1 MVRERV
7 QRKRRGMKRTTWSKV
22 DEAPASQAKH
32 PARSARSLLLAL
44 ASEGIFVATVLLLAA
59 ALRLTLASRG
69 WPFSNSDEA
78 TTGLMVDDIIRHGAH
93 PFFTY
98 GEHHVGSLDT
108 YLQVPVFLLFGL
120 TNFALH
126 ITTTIQMLLFL
137 LVFYGF
143 TRIVYSPLVAGATL
157 ALLAFG
163 PYQQLFY
170 GLRAGHYA
178 QDMLLL
184 SALLMYLVV
193 LRLRRPA
200 RAWIKWTLD
209 PGIGLVAGLAL
220 WSTILL
226 LPFVLAAALALGVEA
241 YRFRRAAPSLFRQAL
256 LTLSGGIIGLL
267 PFFITAVITRGT
279 IFIEALQAAG
289 GTDPSLPA
297 GPVGLLL
304 SFGQQISA
312 TFLFGLPQMLGRA
325 TVCAQCPFWPYPGS
339 TLAPAEALRVALIS
353 APFSLLATGGW
364 FLAAWPLMRSARAA
378 FSRVRRV
385 EPTASLIENTY
396 QRARQWGRAMLV
408 IGLGLTVLQYV
419 ITRSSYENSPTSIR
433 YISNI
438 YLCIPLIADP
448 LCQGALP
455 LWRWLNARVRRL
467 ALPTRP
473 HASALLALALLLAL
487 FAINITGAVNALQ
500 ETGNIQQYGVPAG
513 QRNTQLISFLETHH
527 ATRLYTTWWVCY
539 RLMFA
544 SQEHL
549 DCYIVSDTDAFAPG
563 HFNRVPAYA
572 AAVTATPHPAYVF
585 DLTTSEVDRSVP
597 QHLTSLIASK
607 APRFTGYTS
616 AMIGGYIVF
625 YYASPQV
632 RTCSPKRAPP
642 LALTT

>member
-1 MVRERV
+1 
-7 QRKRRGMKRTTWSKV
+7 MKIRATQSKV
-22 DEAPASQAKH
+22 DEAPASQPEHSAQ
-32 PARSARSLLLAL
+32 SARSLLLVP
-44 ASEGIFVATVLLLAA
+44 ASERILVAALLLLAA
-59 ALRLTLASRG
+59 VLRLTLASRG
-69 WPFSNSDEA
+69 WPSSNSDEA
-78 TTGLMVDDIIRHGAH
+78 TTGLMVDDIIWHGVH

-98 GEHHVGSLDT
+98 GEHHVGSLDA
-108 YLQVPVFLLFGL
+108 YLQVPAFLLFGA
-120 TNFALH
+120 TNIALH

-143 TRIVYSPLVAGATL
+143 TRAVYSPLVAGVTL

-184 SALLMYLVV
+184 SVLLMSLVV

-200 RAWIKWTLD
+200 RALTKWTLD
-209 PGIGLVAGLAL
+209 LGIGLVAGLAL

-241 YRFRRAAPSLFRQAL
+241 YRLRRAAPSLFRQAL
-256 LTLSGGIIGLL
+256 LTLSGGIIGSL
-267 PFFITAVITRGT
+267 PFLITAVTTRGI
-279 IFIEALQAAG
+279 IFFEALRGSGAIG
-289 GTDPSLPA
+289 DPSIPA

-304 SFGQQISA
+304 SFGQQIAA
-312 TFLFGLPQMLGRA
+312 TFLFGLPQMLGRG
-325 TVCAQCPFWPYPGS
+325 TVCAQCPAWPYPGS
-339 TLAPAEALRVALIS
+339 ILAPADALRVALIS
-353 APFSLLATGGW
+353 APFSLLAIGGW
-364 FLAAWPLMRSARAA
+364 FLAARPLMRSARAA
-378 FSRVRRV
+378 FSRARRG
-385 EPTASLIENTY
+385 EPTTSLPEDTH

-419 ITRSSYENSPTSIR
+419 ITRSSYENSDVSTR

-455 LWRWLNARVRRL
+455 LWRWLSARVRQL

-487 FAINITGAVNALQ
+487 YAINITGVVNVLQ
-500 ETGNIQQYGVPAG
+500 ETGVPAD

-527 ATRLYTTWWVCY
+527 ATRFYTTWWVCY

-549 DCYIVSDTDAFAPG
+549 DCYIVSNTDAFAPG
-563 HFNRVPAYA
+563 NFNRVPAYA
-572 AAVTATPHPAYVF
+572 AEVTATPHPAYVF
-585 DLTTSEVDRSVP
+585 DLSTSEVDRSVP
-597 QHLTSLIASK
+597 QHLTSLIASRT
-607 APRFTGYTS
+607 PRFIGYTS

-625 YYASPQV
+625 YYASPQAC
-632 RTCSPKRAPP
+632 TCAHGG
-642 LALTT
+642 

>member
-1 MVRERV
+1 
-7 QRKRRGMKRTTWSKV
+7 MKIRSTQSKV
-22 DEAPASQAKH
+22 DEAPASQPEHSAQ
-32 PARSARSLLLAL
+32 SARSLLRVL
-44 ASEGIFVATVLLLAA
+44 ASERILVAAILLLAA
-59 ALRLTLASRG
+59 VLRLTLASRG
-69 WPFSNSDEA
+69 WPYSNSDEA
-78 TTGLMVDDIIRHGAH
+78 TTGLMVDDIIWHGVH

-98 GEHHVGSLDT
+98 GEHHVGSLDA
-108 YLQVPVFLLFGL
+108 YLQVPAFLLFGPI
-120 TNFALH
+120 NFALH

-143 TRIVYSPLVAGATL
+143 TRTIYSPLVAVVTL
-157 ALLAFG
+157 VLLAFG

-184 SALLMYLVV
+184 GALLMTLVL

-200 RAWIKWTLD
+200 RAWTKWTLD
-209 PGIGLVAGLAL
+209 LGIGLVAGLAL

-241 YRFRRAAPSLFRQAL
+241 YRLRRAAPSLFRQAL

-267 PFFITAVITRGT
+267 PFLITAVTTRGV
-279 IFIEALQAAG
+279 IFIEALRASSE
-289 GTDPSLPA
+289 TSDPSLPA

-304 SFGQQISA
+304 SFGQQITA
-312 TFLFGLPQMLGRA
+312 TLLFGLPQMLGRE
-325 TVCAQCPFWPYPGS
+325 TVCVQCPIWPYPGS

-353 APFSLLATGGW
+353 APFSLLAIGCW
-364 FLAAWPLMRSARAA
+364 FLAAMPLMRRARAA
-378 FSRVRRV
+378 FSRARRAGL
-385 EPTASLIENTY
+385 TASLPEDTH

-419 ITRSSYENSPTSIR
+419 ITRSSYENSATSIR

-438 YLCIPLIADP
+438 YLCIPLIVAP

-487 FAINITGAVNALQ
+487 FAINITGAVNTLQ
-500 ETGNIQQYGVPAG
+500 ETGNTQQNAVPAD
-513 QRNTQLISFLETHH
+513 QRNMQLISFLEMHR
-527 ATRLYTTWWVCY
+527 ATRFYTTWWVCY

-549 DCYIVSDTDAFAPG
+549 DCYIVSNTDAFAPG
-563 HFNRVPAYA
+563 NFNRVPAYA
-572 AAVTATPHPAYVF
+572 AAVTAAPHPAYVF
-585 DLTTSEVDRSVP
+585 DLTTSEVDWSVP
-597 QHLTSLIASK
+597 QHLTSLIASRT
-607 APRFTGYTS
+607 PRFIGYTS

-625 YYASPQV
+625 YYASPQAC
-632 RTCSPKRAPP
+632 TCAHKG
-642 LALTT
+642 

>member
-1 MVRERV
+1 
-7 QRKRRGMKRTTWSKV
+7 MKIRATQSKV
-22 DEAPASQAKH
+22 DEAPASQPEHSAQ
-32 PARSARSLLLAL
+32 SARSLLLVL
-44 ASEGIFVATVLLLAA
+44 TSERILVAALLLVAA
-59 ALRLTLASRG
+59 VLRLTLASRG
-69 WPFSNSDEA
+69 WPSSNSDET
-78 TTGLMVDDIIRHGAH
+78 TTGLMVDDIIWHGVH

-98 GEHHVGSLDT
+98 GEHHVGSLDA
-108 YLQVPVFLLFGL
+108 YLQVPAFLLFGA
-120 TNFALH
+120 TNIALH

-143 TRIVYSPLVAGATL
+143 TRAVYSPLVAGVTL

-184 SALLMYLVV
+184 SVLLMSLVV

-200 RAWIKWTLD
+200 RALTKWTLD
-209 PGIGLVAGLAL
+209 LGIGLVAGLAL

-241 YRFRRAAPSLFRQAL
+241 YRLRRAAPSLFRQAL
-256 LTLSGGIIGLL
+256 LTLSGGIIGSL
-267 PFFITAVITRGT
+267 PFLITAVTTRGI
-279 IFIEALQAAG
+279 IFFEALRGSGAIG
-289 GTDPSLPA
+289 DPSIPA

-304 SFGQQISA
+304 SFGQQIAA
-312 TFLFGLPQMLGRA
+312 TFLFGLPQMLGRG
-325 TVCAQCPFWPYPGS
+325 TVCAQCPAWPYPGS
-339 TLAPAEALRVALIS
+339 ILAPADALRVALIS
-353 APFSLLATGGW
+353 APFSLLAIGGW
-364 FLAAWPLMRSARAA
+364 FLAARPLMRSARAA
-378 FSRVRRV
+378 FSRARRG
-385 EPTASLIENTY
+385 EPTTSLPEDTH

-419 ITRSSYENSPTSIR
+419 ITRSSYENSDVSTR

-455 LWRWLNARVRRL
+455 LWRWLSARVRQL

-487 FAINITGAVNALQ
+487 YAINITGVVNVLQ
-500 ETGNIQQYGVPAG
+500 ETGVPAD

-527 ATRLYTTWWVCY
+527 ATRFYTTWWVCY

-549 DCYIVSDTDAFAPG
+549 DCYIVSNTDAFAPG
-563 HFNRVPAYA
+563 NFNRVPAYA

-597 QHLTSLIASK
+597 QHLTSLIASRT
-607 APRFTGYTS
+607 PRFIGYTS

-625 YYASPQV
+625 YYASPQAC
-632 RTCSPKRAPP
+632 TCAHGG
-642 LALTT
+642 

>member
-1 MVRERV
+1 
-7 QRKRRGMKRTTWSKV
+7 
-22 DEAPASQAKH
+22 
-32 PARSARSLLLAL
+32 
-44 ASEGIFVATVLLLAA
+44 
-59 ALRLTLASRG
+59 
-69 WPFSNSDEA
+69 
-78 TTGLMVDDIIRHGAH
+78 MVDDIIWHGVH

-98 GEHHVGSLDT
+98 GEHHVGSLDA
-108 YLQVPVFLLFGL
+108 YLQVPAFLLFGA
-120 TNFALH
+120 TNIALH

-143 TRIVYSPLVAGATL
+143 TRAVYSPLVAGVTL

-184 SALLMYLVV
+184 SVLLMSLVV

-200 RAWIKWTLD
+200 RALTKWTLD
-209 PGIGLVAGLAL
+209 LGIGLVAGLAL

-241 YRFRRAAPSLFRQAL
+241 YRLRRAAPSLFRQAL
-256 LTLSGGIIGLL
+256 LMLSGGIIGSL
-267 PFFITAVITRGT
+267 PFLITAVTTRGI
-279 IFIEALQAAG
+279 IFFEALRGSGAIG
-289 GTDPSLPA
+289 DPSIPA

-304 SFGQQISA
+304 SFGQQIAA
-312 TFLFGLPQMLGRA
+312 TFLFGLPQMLGRG
-325 TVCAQCPFWPYPGS
+325 TVCAQCPAWPYPGS
-339 TLAPAEALRVALIS
+339 ILAPADALRVALIS
-353 APFSLLATGGW
+353 APFSLLAIGGW
-364 FLAAWPLMRSARAA
+364 FLAARPLMRSARAA
-378 FSRVRRV
+378 FSRARRG
-385 EPTASLIENTY
+385 EPTTSLPEDTH

-419 ITRSSYENSPTSIR
+419 ITRSSYENSDVSTR

-455 LWRWLNARVRRL
+455 LWRWLSARVRQL

-487 FAINITGAVNALQ
+487 YAINITGVVNVLQ
-500 ETGNIQQYGVPAG
+500 ETGVPAD

-527 ATRLYTTWWVCY
+527 ATRFYTTWWVCY

-549 DCYIVSDTDAFAPG
+549 DCYIVSNTDAFAPG
-563 HFNRVPAYA
+563 NFNRVPAYA

-597 QHLTSLIASK
+597 QQLTSLIASRT
-607 APRFTGYTS
+607 PRFIGYTS

-625 YYASPQV
+625 YYASPQAC
-632 RTCSPKRAPP
+632 TCAHGG
-642 LALTT
+642 

>member
-1 MVRERV
+1 
-7 QRKRRGMKRTTWSKV
+7 MKIRATQSKV
-22 DEAPASQAKH
+22 DEAPASQPEHSAQ
-32 PARSARSLLLAL
+32 SARSLLLVL
-44 ASEGIFVATVLLLAA
+44 ASERILVAALLLVAA
-59 ALRLTLASRG
+59 VLRLTLASRG
-69 WPFSNSDEA
+69 WPYSNSDEA
-78 TTGLMVDDIIRHGAH
+78 TTGLMVDDIIWHGVH

-98 GEHHVGSLDT
+98 GEHHVGSLDA
-108 YLQVPVFLLFGL
+108 YLQVPAFLLFGA

-143 TRIVYSPLVAGATL
+143 TRAVYSPLVAGVTL

-184 SALLMYLVV
+184 SVLLMSLVV

-200 RAWIKWTLD
+200 QALTKWTLD
-209 PGIGLVAGLAL
+209 LGIGLVAGLAL

-241 YRFRRAAPSLFRQAL
+241 YRLRRAAPSLFRQAL
-256 LTLSGGIIGLL
+256 LTLSGGIIGSL
-267 PFFITAVITRGT
+267 PFLITAVTTRGI
-279 IFIEALQAAG
+279 IFFEALRGSGAIG
-289 GTDPSLPA
+289 DPSIPA

-304 SFGQQISA
+304 SFGQQIAA
-312 TFLFGLPQMLGRA
+312 TFLFGLPQMLGRG
-325 TVCAQCPFWPYPGS
+325 TVCAQCPAWPYPGS
-339 TLAPAEALRVALIS
+339 ILAPADALRVALIS
-353 APFSLLATGGW
+353 APFSLLAIGGW
-364 FLAAWPLMRSARAA
+364 FLAARPLMRSARAA
-378 FSRVRRV
+378 FSRARRG
-385 EPTASLIENTY
+385 EPTTSLPEDTH

-419 ITRSSYENSPTSIR
+419 ITRSSYENSDTSTR

-455 LWRWLNARVRRL
+455 LWRWLSARVRQL

-473 HASALLALALLLAL
+473 HASALLVLALLLAL
-487 FAINITGAVNALQ
+487 YAINITGAVNALQ
-500 ETGNIQQYGVPAG
+500 ETSVPAD

-527 ATRLYTTWWVCY
+527 ATRFYTTWWVCY

-549 DCYIVSDTDAFAPG
+549 DCYIVSNTDAFAPG
-563 HFNRVPAYA
+563 NFNRVPAYA

-597 QHLTSLIASK
+597 QHLTSLIASRT
-607 APRFTGYTS
+607 PRFIGYTS

-625 YYASPQV
+625 YYASPQAC
-632 RTCSPKRAPP
+632 TCAHGG
-642 LALTT
+642 

>member
-1 MVRERV
+1 
-7 QRKRRGMKRTTWSKV
+7 MKIRTTQSKV
-22 DEAPASQAKH
+22 DEAPASQPEHSAQ
-32 PARSARSLLLAL
+32 SARSLLQVL
-44 ASEGIFVATVLLLAA
+44 ASERILVAALLLLAA
-59 ALRLTLASRG
+59 VLRLTLASRG
-69 WPFSNSDEA
+69 WPYSNSDEA
-78 TTGLMVDDIIRHGAH
+78 TTGLMVDDIIWHGVH

-98 GEHHVGSLDT
+98 GEHHVGSLDA
-108 YLQVPVFLLFGL
+108 YLQVPAFLLFGP
-120 TNFALH
+120 TNVALH

-143 TRIVYSPLVAGATL
+143 TRAVYSPLVAGVTL

-184 SALLMYLVV
+184 SALLMYLVL

-200 RAWIKWTLD
+200 RAWTKWTLD
-209 PGIGLVAGLAL
+209 LGIGLVAGLAL

-241 YRFRRAAPSLFRQAL
+241 YRLRRAAPSLFRQAL
-256 LTLSGGIIGLL
+256 LTLSGVIIGLL
-267 PFFITAVITRGT
+267 PFLITAVTTRGV
-279 IFIEALQAAG
+279 IFIEALHASG
-289 GTDPSLPA
+289 ETGDPSLPA

-304 SFGQQISA
+304 SFGQQIAA
-312 TFLFGLPQMLGRA
+312 TFLIGLPQMLGRE
-325 TVCAQCPFWPYPGS
+325 TVCAQCAFWPYPGS
-339 TLAPAEALRVALIS
+339 TLAPAEALRVSLIS
-353 APFSLLATGGW
+353 APFSLLAIGGW
-364 FLAAWPLMRSARAA
+364 FLAAWPLMRRARAA
-378 FSRVRRV
+378 FSRARRA
-385 EPTASLIENTY
+385 EPTTFLPEDTH

-419 ITRSSYENSPTSIR
+419 ITRTSYENSDTSIR

-448 LCQGALP
+448 LCQGALL
-455 LWRWLNARVRRL
+455 LWRWLSARVRRL
-467 ALPTRP
+467 ALPTLP
-473 HASALLALALLLAL
+473 HASAILALALLLAL
-487 FAINITGAVNALQ
+487 FAINITGADNALQ
-500 ETGNIQQYGVPAG
+500 ETGVPAG
-513 QRNTQLISFLETHH
+513 QRDTQLISFLETHH
-527 ATRLYTTWWVCY
+527 ATRFYTSWWVCY

-563 HFNRVPAYA
+563 NFNRVPAYA

-597 QHLTSLIASK
+597 QHLTSLIASRT
-607 APRFTGYTS
+607 PRFIGYTS

-625 YYASPQV
+625 YYASPQAC
-632 RTCSPKRAPP
+632 TCAHGG
-642 LALTT
+642 

>member
-1 MVRERV
+1 
-7 QRKRRGMKRTTWSKV
+7 MKIRDTQLKV
-22 DEAPASQAKH
+22 DEAPASQPEHSAQ
-32 PARSARSLLLAL
+32 SARSLLLVP
-44 ASEGIFVATVLLLAA
+44 ASERILVAALLLLAA
-59 ALRLTLASRG
+59 VLRLTLASRG
-69 WPFSNSDEA
+69 WPSSNSDEA
-78 TTGLMVDDIIRHGAH
+78 TTGLMVDDIIWHGVH

-98 GEHHVGSLDT
+98 GEHHVGSLDA
-108 YLQVPVFLLFGL
+108 YLQVPAFLLFGA
-120 TNFALH
+120 TNIALH

-143 TRIVYSPLVAGATL
+143 TRAVYSPLVAGVTL

-184 SALLMYLVV
+184 SVLLMSLVV

-200 RAWIKWTLD
+200 RALTKWTLD
-209 PGIGLVAGLAL
+209 LGIGLVAGLAL

-241 YRFRRAAPSLFRQAL
+241 YRLRRAAPSLFRQAL
-256 LTLSGGIIGLL
+256 LTLSGGIIGSL
-267 PFFITAVITRGT
+267 PFLITAVTTRGI
-279 IFIEALQAAG
+279 IFFEALRGSGAIG
-289 GTDPSLPA
+289 DPSIPA

-304 SFGQQISA
+304 SFGQQIAA
-312 TFLFGLPQMLGRA
+312 TFLFGLPQMLGRG
-325 TVCAQCPFWPYPGS
+325 TVCAQCPAWPYPGS
-339 TLAPAEALRVALIS
+339 ILAPADALRVALIS
-353 APFSLLATGGW
+353 APFSLLAIGGW
-364 FLAAWPLMRSARAA
+364 FLAARPLMRSARAA
-378 FSRVRRV
+378 FSRARRG
-385 EPTASLIENTY
+385 EPTTSLPEDTH

-419 ITRSSYENSPTSIR
+419 ITRSSYENSDVSTR

-455 LWRWLNARVRRL
+455 LWRWLSARVRQL

-487 FAINITGAVNALQ
+487 YAINITGVVNVLQ
-500 ETGNIQQYGVPAG
+500 ETGVPAD

-527 ATRLYTTWWVCY
+527 ATRFYTTWWVCY

-549 DCYIVSDTDAFAPG
+549 DCYIVSNTDAFAPG
-563 HFNRVPAYA
+563 NFNRVPAYA
-572 AAVTATPHPAYVF
+572 AEVTATPHPAYVF
-585 DLTTSEVDRSVP
+585 DLSTSEVDRSVP
-597 QHLTSLIASK
+597 QHLTSLIASRT
-607 APRFTGYTS
+607 PRFMGYTS

-625 YYASPQV
+625 YYASPQAC
-632 RTCSPKRAPP
+632 TCAHGG
-642 LALTT
+642 

>member
-1 MVRERV
+1 
-7 QRKRRGMKRTTWSKV
+7 
-22 DEAPASQAKH
+22 
-32 PARSARSLLLAL
+32 
-44 ASEGIFVATVLLLAA
+44 
-59 ALRLTLASRG
+59 
-69 WPFSNSDEA
+69 
-78 TTGLMVDDIIRHGAH
+78 MVDDIIWHGVH

-98 GEHHVGSLDT
+98 GEHHVGSLDA
-108 YLQVPVFLLFGL
+108 YLQVPAFLLFGA
-120 TNFALH
+120 TNIALH

-143 TRIVYSPLVAGATL
+143 TRAVYSPLVAGVTL

-184 SALLMYLVV
+184 SVLLMSLVV

-200 RAWIKWTLD
+200 RALTKWTLD
-209 PGIGLVAGLAL
+209 LGIGLVAGLAL

-241 YRFRRAAPSLFRQAL
+241 YRLRRAAPSLFRQAL
-256 LTLSGGIIGLL
+256 LTLSGGIIGSL
-267 PFFITAVITRGT
+267 PFLITAVTTRGI
-279 IFIEALQAAG
+279 IFFEALRGSGAIG
-289 GTDPSLPA
+289 DPSIPA

-304 SFGQQISA
+304 SFGQQIAA
-312 TFLFGLPQMLGRA
+312 TFLFGLPQMLGRG
-325 TVCAQCPFWPYPGS
+325 TVCAQCPAWPYPGS
-339 TLAPAEALRVALIS
+339 ILAPADALRVALIS
-353 APFSLLATGGW
+353 APFSLLAIGGW
-364 FLAAWPLMRSARAA
+364 FLAARPLMRSARAA
-378 FSRVRRV
+378 FSRARRG
-385 EPTASLIENTY
+385 EPTTSLPEDTH

-419 ITRSSYENSPTSIR
+419 ITRSSYENSDVSTR

-455 LWRWLNARVRRL
+455 LWRWLSARVRQL
-467 ALPTRP
+467 ALPTLP

-487 FAINITGAVNALQ
+487 YAINITGVVNVLQ
-500 ETGNIQQYGVPAG
+500 ETGVPAD

-527 ATRLYTTWWVCY
+527 ATRFYTTWWVCY

-549 DCYIVSDTDAFAPG
+549 DCYIVSNTDAFAPG
-563 HFNRVPAYA
+563 NFNRVPAYA
-572 AAVTATPHPAYVF
+572 AEVTATPHPAYVF
-585 DLTTSEVDRSVP
+585 DLSTSEVDRSVP
-597 QHLTSLIASK
+597 QHLTSLIASRT
-607 APRFTGYTS
+607 PRFMGYTS

-625 YYASPQV
+625 YYASPQAC
-632 RTCSPKRAPP
+632 TCAHGG
-642 LALTT
+642 